1 MPDDQSALIGH
12 VLDVRGDAFLAD
24 LSDSEEGTS
33 LTVTIGDEDIAIG
46 RLGSYV
52 EIRQGAIRIIGMVA
66 RMTEREKLPPLAS
79 ESGMDEYREPAA
91 LRTLQIVPVGSLTSS
106 GEFERGVSSYP
117 TTGAEVH
124 AIARDDIS
132 LMFRR
137 FESTQFDIGALSSN
151 PELRIYLDP
160 SPLFGKHCAILGQ
173 TGAGKSWTVASLL
186 QKAVRTMPHAHI
198 ILLDL
203 HGEYRTAFAED
214 EVRHIEATDLEIPYW
229 LMTFSELCDLLI
241 DRSEFT
247 AHNQIA
253 FFRDTL
259 NNLKQEEG
267 RRLALQR
274 VTVDTPIHFSLTA
287 LKDAIA
293 SENSRMVQGR
303 NGMIKGPLHEDFD
316 HLLIRLDS
324 RLNDVRYDFL
334 LKPQVRS
341 NSASLEGLLRDFVG
355 LGDPRRCITV
365 IDLSP
370 VPFDVRP
377 TVTAQIGRL
386 VFEFNY
392 WNPSYRQF
400 PLLLVCEEAHAYIK
414 RESDAVFEGARKS
427 MERIAK
433 EGRKYGVGLLVVSQ
447 RPHELSETVL
457 SQCGT
462 FICLRMTNPDDQNY
476 IRKLVPEAERD
487 LVNILAGLRRGEA
500 LVLGDAAA
508 LPGRVLIDPP
518 EPKPMSDDVD
528 FHGQWTS
535 GPDDI
540 DVAEVVDSWRRQ
552 ARKT

>member
-303 NGMIKGPLHEDFD
+303 NGMIKGPLHGDFD